1 MKVLFMGTPEFAKIS
16 LECLVKN
23 EYNIAG
29 VVTQQDKP
37 AGRKMILTPSPVK
50 EYASGENIPVYQPQS
65 LKGEKFFDLLKSI
78 NPDIIVVVAYGKL
91 IPKNVLDFPKHGCVN
106 VHGSLLPKY
115 RGASPINAA
124 IINGEKITGIT
135 TQYMEEGIDTGDMI
149 LKESIEIGENETY
162 GELLDKL
169 AQIGGRLLI
178 DTLEQ
183 IQGGTVKRE
192 KQPDDG
198 ASYVGKIENT
208 MCEIDWN
215 LTAQEIHDKIR
226 GLSPVPAAFT
236 YLNGRKL
243 KIFKSRISD
252 DGIVEL
258 LEVQIEGGKRMSAR
272 DFANGRKNTEND
284 DREGRLFRF
293 SR

>member
-16 LECLVKN
+16 LEYLVKN
-23 EYNIAG
+23 KYNIAG
-29 VVTQQDKP
+29 VVTQPDKP

-65 LKGEKFFDLLKSI
+65 LKGEDFLDLLKSI

-124 IINGEKITGIT
+124 IMNGEKITGIT
-135 TQYMEEGIDTGDMI
+135 TQYMDEGIDTGDMI
-149 LKESIEIGENETY
+149 LKESIEIGKNETY
-162 GELLDKL
+162 GELHDKL

-178 DTLEQ
+178 DTLKQ

-192 KQPDDG
+192 KQPDAG
-198 ASYVGKIENT
+198 ASYVGKIDNT

-215 LTAQEIHDKIR
+215 LAAQEIHDKIR

-258 LEVQIEGGKRMSAR
+258 LEVQIEGGKRMNAR
-272 DFANGRKNTEND
+272 DFANGRKNTESD
-284 DREGRLFRF
+284 DLEGRLFKF

>member
-1 MKVLFMGTPEFAKIS
+1 
-16 LECLVKN
+16 
-23 EYNIAG
+23 
-29 VVTQQDKP
+29 
-37 AGRKMILTPSPVK
+37 MILTPSPVK

-65 LKGEKFFDLLKSI
+65 LKGEEFFDLLKSI

-91 IPKNVLDFPKHGCVN
+91 IPKNVLDFPKLGCVN

-178 DTLEQ
+178 DKLEQ
-183 IQGGTVKRE
+183 IQGGTAKR
-192 KQPDDG
+192 
-198 ASYVGKIENT
+198 
-208 MCEIDWN
+208 
-215 LTAQEIHDKIR
+215 
-226 GLSPVPAAFT
+226 
-236 YLNGRKL
+236 
-243 KIFKSRISD
+243 
-252 DGIVEL
+252 
-258 LEVQIEGGKRMSAR
+258 
-272 DFANGRKNTEND
+272 
-284 DREGRLFRF
+284 
-293 SR
+293 